1 MREADAMYNEN
12 QAKLEPWRPYEF
24 VLSPSDLSSVRY
36 IEQVKQL
43 QDGVAILNIELRR
56 VFCEQ
61 D

>member
-1 MREADAMYNEN
+1 MMYHEN

-43 QDGVAILNIELRR
+43 QDGVAMLNIELRR
-56 VFCEQ
+56 VFGEH

>member
-1 MREADAMYNEN
+1 MYNEN

-24 VLSPSDLSSVRY
+24 VLAPSDLSSVRY

-43 QDGVAILNIELRR
+43 QDGVAMLNIELRR
-56 VFCEQ
+56 VFGEQ